1 MNGDRLPSPGVALM
15 AAALGVLAVL
25 GTVAA
30 VWTLV
35 TDGWLAAVK
44 PTAGVVVAVVSAL
57 VMLALDARAG
67 GDCGCDECAG
77 GDQR

>member
-15 AAALGVLAVL
+15 AAALSVLAVL

-35 TDGWLAAVK
+35 TDGWLAAAW
-44 PTAGVVVAVVSAL
+44 PAGAGVVAVVSAL

-67 GDCGCDECAG
+67 DDCDCDECADG
-77 GDQR
+77 VR

>member
-1 MNGDRLPSPGVALM
+1 MSGDRLPSPGVALM

-35 TDGWLAAVK
+35 TDGWLAAAR
-44 PTAGVVVAVVSAL
+44 PAGGVVVAVVSAL

-67 GDCGCDECAG
+67 DDCGCDECAG
-77 GDQR
+77 GER